1 MSDIYIKPS
10 QLNGAVTAPPSKSD
24 VHRAIICAALS
35 RGRCKISPVALSKD
49 IEATIGC
56 IRELGARAEIENG
69 VLTLDST
76 HIFENKNCC
85 LYCCESGSTL
95 RFLIPVAA
103 AQGVKATFTGSGL
116 LPQRPIGI
124 YLDCLPKAGAKCTTE
139 KGLPLTVEGQL
150 QPGKF
155 EIPGNVS
162 SQFITGLLL
171 ALPLLNG
178 DSEII
183 ITSPLES
190 AGYVDMTVSC
200 MAKFGVTTEQT
211 EKGWYIRGNQRY
223 TPINYTTQG
232 DWSQAAFFMTAAAL
246 TGDVTVKG
254 VDADSP
260 QGDKAIAR
268 ILKSLGAFVS
278 FEKDGVRVK
287 KSQLTAGNIDAK
299 QIPDLV
305 PILAVAAVFAR
316 GTTVIYG
323 AERLRIKE
331 SDRLRSMADAV
342 NALGG
347 KIEEKPDGLV
357 ITGVN
362 ALKGGK
368 VQGENDHRI
377 VMAMSVAALRAE
389 APITITDRESINKS
403 YPDYFKEYIR
413 LGGKADVNLR

>member
-56 IRELGARAEIENG
+56 IKELGARAEIENG

-124 YLDCLPKAGAKCTTE
+124 YLDCLPKAGVKCTTE

-268 ILKSLGAFVS
+268 ILKSLGAFVA